1 MTQPD
6 PHYVAADRPVNRR
19 TAGRQL
25 RLQPQPVNSA
35 VQARLAAA
43 QARSRLGPALAGQI
57 RFGVAEAPRT
67 PMPKRAIVGGILAA
81 AGAVALFLA
90 LLQASPLLAAA
101 GAAALLGGLALTWR
115 SLRSRATG
123 SAPALAQPLFDEA
136 SLRALDGALEQMAPE
151 VPQAIAAQ
159 LTGLKKLIVRIAR
172 HGSTAVV
179 DENFTME
186 DRLYITECV
195 RRYLPDT
202 LQSYLAVPRAQR
214 DAAMLEGQS
223 AAQLLSGQLDLL
235 RVELEKRETRMGRSA
250 AELLLRQQ
258 RFLQSK
264 RSL

>member
-6 PHYVAADRPVNRR
+6 PNYVAADRPVNRR

-43 QARSRLGPALAGQI
+43 QARNRLGPALAGQI
-57 RFGVAEAPRT
+57 RLGVAEAPRA
-67 PMPKRAIVGGILAA
+67 PMRKRAIVGGMLAA
-81 AGAVALFLA
+81 AGAIALFLA

-101 GAAALLGGLALTWR
+101 GAAALLGGLTLAWR
-115 SLRSRATG
+115 STRSRAVE
-123 SAPALAQPLFDEA
+123 SAPAPMPLFDEA
-136 SLRALDGALEQMAPE
+136 SLLALDGALDQMAPE
-151 VPQAIAAQ
+151 VPEPIAAQ
-159 LTGLKKLIVRIAR
+159 LTSLKKLIVRIAR
-172 HGSTAVV
+172 HANTAVV
-179 DENFTME
+179 DENFTMD
-186 DRLYITECV
+186 DRLYLTECV

-202 LQSYLAVPRAQR
+202 LQSYLAVPREQR

-235 RVELEKRETRMGRSA
+235 RAELEKRETGMGRSA

-264 RSL
+264 RTL